1 MVICPLAT
9 IFNVFRQTTLMI
21 IRIGLLVAL
30 SATLGVALAQNKPK
44 AEDVQTFTLK
54 NGMKFMV
61 LEDHSIPNANFYTFW
76 KVGSRNEVHGIT
88 GLSHFFEHMM
98 FNGAKKYGPKQ
109 FDRTMEANGGSNNAY
124 TTENNTVYTDW
135 FQSGALETIFDL
147 EADRIRD
154 LAIDSSMVESERG
167 VVLSERSTG
176 LENSNYRVL
185 SELVGATA
193 FVEHPYM
200 FPVIGFESDIK
211 RWTQADLEKY
221 FKTYYSPNNAVAV
234 IVGDVTPA
242 NVKKLA
248 EQYLAPIPAQ
258 KLPDS
263 LRTVEPPQNGERRAT
278 TYKDIA
284 TPNILLAYHIPA
296 TRHPDYYA
304 LDLLSGVLSSG
315 NSSRLVKSLVL
326 DSTLASR
333 VFTNVELSFDPGL
346 FTIYG
351 IAANGISAEKLE
363 HSIEFQIDRIITEG
377 ITDTEL
383 QKLKNQKLME
393 FYRTMESINGKA
405 NSLGTYE
412 LFFGDYKKLYEAPAL
427 YNKVTKEDIQRV
439 AKTYLTSRN
448 RTVGY
453 LLPEPKVNPSKN
465 N

>member
-1 MVICPLAT
+1 
-9 IFNVFRQTTLMI
+9 MI
-21 IRIGLLVAL
+21 KPTGLLVGLCL
-30 SATLGVALAQNKPK
+30 SAGALLAQNKPK
-44 AEDVQTFTLK
+44 PEDVHTFTLK

-109 FDRTMEANGGSNNAY
+109 FDRVMEANGGSNNAY

-154 LAIDSSMVESERG
+154 LAIDPKMVESERG

-176 LENSNYRVL
+176 LENSNYRL
-185 SELVGATA
+185 LGELVQSTA
-193 FVEHPYM
+193 FTEHPYM

-211 RWTQADLEKY
+211 RWTQADLERY

-242 NVKKLA
+242 QVEKLA
-248 EQYLAPIPAQ
+248 KQYIEPIPAQ

-263 LRTVEPPQNGERRAT
+263 LRTVEPPQNGERRVT

-284 TPNILLAYHIPA
+284 TPNVMLAYHVPA
-296 TRHPDYYA
+296 TSHPDYYA

-315 NSSRLVKSLVL
+315 NSSRLIKSLVL
-326 DSTLASR
+326 DSTIASR
-333 VFTNVELSFDPGL
+333 VSSNMEIALDPTL
-346 FTIYG
+346 FSIYA
-351 IAANGISAEKLE
+351 IAASNVSAEQLE
-363 HSIEFQIDRIITEG
+363 RAVEHQIEKVVTSG
-377 ITDTEL
+377 ITDVEL

-393 FYRTMESINGKA
+393 FYHTMETINGKA

-412 LFFGDYKKLYEAPAL
+412 LYFGDYKKLYEAPSL
-427 YNKVTKEDIQRV
+427 YEKVTKEDVQRV
-439 AKTYLTSRN
+439 AKTYLTMRN

-453 LLPEPKVNPSKN
+453 LLPETKKVAGAN
-465 N
+465 

>member
-1 MVICPLAT
+1 
-9 IFNVFRQTTLMI
+9 MI
-21 IRIGLLVAL
+21 KPTGLLVGLCL
-30 SATLGVALAQNKPK
+30 SAGALLAQNKPK
-44 AEDVQTFTLK
+44 PEDVHTFTLK

-109 FDRTMEANGGSNNAY
+109 FDRVMEANGGSNNAY

-154 LAIDSSMVESERG
+154 LAIDPKMVESERG

-176 LENSNYRVL
+176 LENSNYRL
-185 SELVGATA
+185 LGELVQSTA
-193 FVEHPYM
+193 FTEHPYM

-211 RWTQADLEKY
+211 RWTQADLERY

-242 NVKKLA
+242 QVEKLA
-248 EQYLAPIPAQ
+248 KQYIESIPAQ

-263 LRTVEPPQNGERRAT
+263 LRTVEPPQNGERRVT

-284 TPNILLAYHIPA
+284 TPNVMLAYHVPA
-296 TRHPDYYA
+296 TSHPDYYA

-315 NSSRLVKSLVL
+315 NSSRLIKSLVL
-326 DSTLASR
+326 DSTIASR
-333 VFTNVELSFDPGL
+333 VSSNMEIALDPTL
-346 FTIYG
+346 FTIYA
-351 IAANGISAEKLE
+351 IAASNVSAEQLE
-363 HSIEFQIDRIITEG
+363 RSVEHQIEKIVTSG
-377 ITDTEL
+377 ITDVEL

-393 FYRTMESINGKA
+393 FYHTMETINGKA

-412 LFFGDYKKLYEAPAL
+412 LYFGDYKKLYEAPSL
-427 YNKVTKEDIQRV
+427 YEKVTKEDVQRV
-439 AKTYLTSRN
+439 AKTYLTMRN

-453 LLPEPKVNPSKN
+453 LLPETKKVAGAN
-465 N
+465 

>member
-1 MVICPLAT
+1 M
-9 IFNVFRQTTLMI
+9 NKQ
-21 IRIGLLVAL
+21 IGLLAGL
-30 SATLGVALAQNKPK
+30 LLLAGVGMAQNKPK
-44 AEDVQTFTLK
+44 PEDVKTFTLK
-54 NGMKFMV
+54 NGMKFLV

-109 FDRTMEANGGSNNAY
+109 FDRVMEANGGSNNAY
-124 TTENNTVYTDW
+124 TSQNITAYTNW

-154 LAIDSSMVESERG
+154 LAIDSSMVQSERG

-176 LENSNYRVL
+176 LENSNYQVI
-185 SELVGATA
+185 SELVQATA
-193 FVEHPYM
+193 FTEHPYM

-211 RWTQADLEKY
+211 KWTQADLEKY

-234 IVGDVTPA
+234 IVGDVTVA
-242 NVKKLA
+242 EVKKLA
-248 EQYLAPIPAQ
+248 EQYIEPIPAQ

-263 LRTVEPPQNGERRAT
+263 LRTVEPPQNGERRVT

-284 TPNILLAYHIPA
+284 TPNILLAWHTPA

-304 LDLLSGVLSSG
+304 LDLLSGILSSG
-315 NSSRLVKSLVL
+315 NSSRLTKLLVL
-326 DSTLASR
+326 DSTIASR
-333 VFTNVELSFDPGL
+333 VFTNFGESFDPEL
-346 FTIYG
+346 FSVYA
-351 IAANGISAEKLE
+351 IAAKGVSAERLE
-363 HSIEFQIDRIITEG
+363 KAIESQIDKVISEG
-377 ITDTEL
+377 VTDTEL

-412 LFFGDYKKLYEAPAL
+412 LFFGDYKRLYEAPAL
-427 YNKVTKEDIQRV
+427 YENVTKADIQRV
-439 AKTYLTSRN
+439 AKTYLTQRN

-453 LLPEPKVNPSKN
+453 LLPEPKM
-465 N
+465 

>member
-1 MVICPLAT
+1 M
-9 IFNVFRQTTLMI
+9 NN
-21 IRIGLLVAL
+21 RIGLVAGLLL
-30 SATLGVALAQNKPK
+30 SGFIVTAQNKPK
-44 AEDVQTFTLK
+44 PEDVQTFTLK
-54 NGMKFMV
+54 NGMKFLV

-76 KVGSRNEVHGIT
+76 EVGSRNEVHGIT

-124 TTENNTVYTDW
+124 TTQNITAYTDW

-154 LAIDSSMVESERG
+154 LAIDSSMVQSERG

-176 LENSNYRVL
+176 LENSNYRVI
-185 SELVGATA
+185 SELVQATA
-193 FVEHPYM
+193 FTEHPYM

-211 RWTQADLEKY
+211 KWTQADLEKY

-234 IVGDVTPA
+234 IVGDVSVA
-242 NVKKLA
+242 AVRKLA
-248 EQYLAPIPAQ
+248 EQYIEPIPAQ
-258 KLPDS
+258 KLADS
-263 LRTVEPPQNGERRAT
+263 LRTVEPPQNGERRVT

-284 TPNILLAYHIPA
+284 TPNILLAYHTPA

-304 LDLLSGVLSSG
+304 LDLLSGILSSG
-315 NSSRLVKSLVL
+315 NSSRLTKSLVL
-326 DSTLASR
+326 DSAIASR
-333 VFTNVELSFDPGL
+333 VFTNFGESFDPEL
-346 FTIYG
+346 FSVYA
-351 IAANGISAEKLE
+351 IAAKGTSAEQLE
-363 HSIEFQIDRIITEG
+363 RAIENQIDKVINDG

-427 YNKVTKEDIQRV
+427 YEKVTKADIQRV
-439 AKTYLTSRN
+439 AKEYLTQRN

-453 LLPEPKVNPSKN
+453 LLPEPKL
-465 N
+465 

>member
-1 MVICPLAT
+1 M
-9 IFNVFRQTTLMI
+9 NQ
-21 IRIGLLVAL
+21 RIGLLTGLLLTTALVA
-30 SATLGVALAQNKPK
+30 TAQNKPQ
-44 AEDVQTFTLK
+44 ADDVQTFTLK

-109 FDRTMEANGGSNNAY
+109 FDRVMEANGGSNNAY
-124 TTENNTVYTDW
+124 TTQNTTVYTDW

-154 LAIDSSMVESERG
+154 LSIDPKMVESERG

-176 LENSNYRVL
+176 LENSNYRVI
-185 SELVGATA
+185 SELVQATA
-193 FVEHPYM
+193 FTEHPYM

-211 RWTQADLEKY
+211 KWSQADLERY

-234 IVGDVTPA
+234 VVGDVTA
-242 NVKKLA
+242 AQVRKLA
-248 EQYLAPIPAQ
+248 EQYIEPIPAQ

-263 LRTVEPPQNGERRAT
+263 LRTVEPPQNGERRVT

-284 TPNILLAYHIPA
+284 TPNILLAYHTPA

-304 LDLLSGVLSSG
+304 LDLLSGLLSSG

-326 DSTLASR
+326 DSTIASR
-333 VFTNVELSFDPGL
+333 AFARFGESFDPEL
-346 FTIYG
+346 FSVYA
-351 IAANGISAEKLE
+351 IAANNVSAGQLE
-363 HSIEFQIDRIITEG
+363 RSVLNQIQKVIDEG
-377 ITDTEL
+377 VSEVEL

-427 YNKVTKEDIQRV
+427 YEKVTREDVQRV
-439 AKTYLTSRN
+439 ARTYLTERN

-453 LLPEPKVNPSKN
+453 LLPEPKKN
-465 N
+465 AGSN

>member
-1 MVICPLAT
+1 M
-9 IFNVFRQTTLMI
+9 NYR
-21 IRIGLLVAL
+21 IRLLTGLLVTAGL
-30 SATLGVALAQNKPK
+30 VVHAQNKPRP
-44 AEDVQTFTLK
+44 EDVKTFTLR

-76 KVGSRNEVHGIT
+76 KVGARNEVHGIT

-109 FDRTMEANGGSNNAY
+109 FDRVMEANGGSNNAY
-124 TTENNTVYTDW
+124 TTENTTVYTDW

-154 LAIDSSMVESERG
+154 LAIDPKMVESERG

-176 LENSNYRVL
+176 LENSNYRVI
-185 SELVGATA
+185 SELVKSVA

-211 RWTQADLEKY
+211 KWTQADLERY

-234 IVGDVTPA
+234 VVGDITAAQVR
-242 NVKKLA
+242 KLA
-248 EQYLAPIPAQ
+248 EQYIEPIPAQ
-258 KLPDS
+258 PLPDS
-263 LRTVEPPQNGERRAT
+263 IRTVEPPQNGERRVT
-278 TYKDIA
+278 TYKDVA
-284 TPNILLAYHIPA
+284 TPNILLAYHTPA

-304 LDLLSGVLSSG
+304 LDLLSGVLSAG
-315 NSSRLVKSLVL
+315 NSSRLVKALVL
-326 DSTLASR
+326 DSTIASR
-333 VFTNVELSFDPGL
+333 AFTNFGESFDPNL
-346 FTIYG
+346 FYIYG
-351 IAANGISAEKLE
+351 IAASNVSAEQLERSILNQIDKVIAEGISDA
-363 HSIEFQIDRIITEG
+363 
-377 ITDTEL
+377 EL

-393 FYRTMESINGKA
+393 FYRTMETINGKA

-427 YNKVTKEDIQRV
+427 YEKVTKEDVQRV
-439 AKTYLTSRN
+439 ARTYLTARN

-453 LLPEPKVNPSKN
+453 LLPEPTKKGAAN
-465 N
+465 

>member
-1 MVICPLAT
+1 M
-9 IFNVFRQTTLMI
+9 NKQ
-21 IRIGLLVAL
+21 IGLLAGL
-30 SATLGVALAQNKPK
+30 LLLAGVGMAQNKPK
-44 AEDVQTFTLK
+44 PEDVKTFTLK
-54 NGMKFMV
+54 NGMKFLV

-109 FDRTMEANGGSNNAY
+109 FDRVMEANGGSNNAY
-124 TTENNTVYTDW
+124 TSQNITAYTNW

-147 EADRIRD
+147 ESDRIRD
-154 LAIDSSMVESERG
+154 LAIDSSMVQSERG

-176 LENSNYRVL
+176 LENSNYQVI
-185 SELVGATA
+185 SELVQATA
-193 FVEHPYM
+193 FTEHPYM

-211 RWTQADLEKY
+211 KWTQADLEKY

-234 IVGDVTPA
+234 IVGDVTVA
-242 NVKKLA
+242 EVKKLA
-248 EQYLAPIPAQ
+248 EQYIEPIPAQ

-263 LRTVEPPQNGERRAT
+263 LRTVEPPQNGERRVT

-284 TPNILLAYHIPA
+284 TPNILLAWHTPA

-304 LDLLSGVLSSG
+304 LDLLSGILSSG
-315 NSSRLVKSLVL
+315 NSSRLTKLLVL
-326 DSTLASR
+326 DSTIASR
-333 VFTNVELSFDPGL
+333 VFTNFGESFDPEL
-346 FTIYG
+346 FSVYA
-351 IAANGISAEKLE
+351 IAAKGVSAERLE
-363 HSIEFQIDRIITEG
+363 KAIESQIDKVISEG
-377 ITDTEL
+377 VTDTEL

-412 LFFGDYKKLYEAPAL
+412 LFFGDYKRLYEAPAL
-427 YNKVTKEDIQRV
+427 YENVTKADIQRV
-439 AKTYLTSRN
+439 AKTYLTQRN

-453 LLPEPKVNPSKN
+453 LLPEPKM
-465 N
+465 

>member
-1 MVICPLAT
+1 MTKILGLFTGVLLLAS
-9 IFNVFRQTTLMI
+9 L
-21 IRIGLLVAL
+21 A
-30 SATLGVALAQNKPK
+30 ATAQNKPK
-44 AEDVQTFTLK
+44 PEDVKTFTLK
-54 NGMKFMV
+54 NGMKFLV

-124 TTENNTVYTDW
+124 TTQNITAYTDW

-154 LAIDSSMVESERG
+154 LAIDSSMVQSERG

-176 LENSNYRVL
+176 LENSNYRVI
-185 SELVGATA
+185 SELVQATA
-193 FVEHPYM
+193 FTEHPYM
-200 FPVIGFESDIK
+200 FPVVGFESDIK
-211 RWTQADLEKY
+211 KWTQADLERY

-234 IVGDVTPA
+234 IVGDVTVA
-242 NVKKLA
+242 EVKRLA
-248 EQYLAPIPAQ
+248 EQYIQPIPAQ
-258 KLPDS
+258 KLADS
-263 LRTVEPPQNGERRAT
+263 LRTVEPAQNGERRVT

-284 TPNILLAYHIPA
+284 TPNILLAYHTPA

-304 LDLLSGVLSSG
+304 LDLLSGILSSG
-315 NSSRLVKSLVL
+315 NSSRLTKSLVL
-326 DSTLASR
+326 DSTIASR
-333 VFTNVELSFDPGL
+333 VFTNFGESFDPEL
-346 FTIYG
+346 FSVYA
-351 IAANGISAEKLE
+351 IAAKGISADRLEKA
-363 HSIEFQIDRIITEG
+363 IENQIDKVVNEG
-377 ITDTEL
+377 VTDTEL

-412 LFFGDYKKLYEAPAL
+412 LFFGDYKKLYEAPTL
-427 YNKVTKEDIQRV
+427 YENVTKADIQRV
-439 AKTYLTSRN
+439 AKTYLTQRN

-453 LLPEPKVNPSKN
+453 LLPEPKTTAGTAN
-465 N
+465 